1 MSNTIRTKLTRF
13 FTIKN
18 ISVFFSIF
26 GFLNL
31 LLYCSFHSVP
41 FPVER
46 FLYLDI
52 IISSIFFFF
61 VFELLSP
68 IFAAHMVVRSS
79 DAIKSKTFKYIYSV
93 VSIFVLCLLYYIYY
107 RYIVSQ
113 LADIYGFGGVPPYER
128 YLNIVGTDFYR
139 TFFHSMFL
147 LNIVML
153 FLSIIYYLNGWAKHL
168 IESTKPFIGVVVSLV
183 LISYT
188 ISPLPE
194 KITGFSLRVIGYG
207 DFLRYENNIPLAKN
221 IVKKFNI
228 KHDKN
233 LSGLIIKFIIK
244 EDGGY
249 FCKIYT
255 EDVIGKNTYSN
266 KLAGNFFVTSKELHK
281 YGLFL

>member
-1 MSNTIRTKLTRF
+1 MSNATRTKLTRF
-13 FTIKN
+13 LTIKN
-18 ISVFFSIF
+18 ISLFFAIF

-31 LLYCSFHSVP
+31 LFYCSFHSVP

-68 IFAAHMVVRSS
+68 IFAAHLVMRSS
-79 DAIKSKTFKYIYSV
+79 YAIKSKTIKYIYSV
-93 VSIFVLCLLYYIYY
+93 ASIVVLCFLYYIYY
-107 RYIVSQ
+107 RYIISQ
-113 LADIYGFGGVPPYER
+113 LADIYGFGGLPPYER
-128 YLNIVGTDFYR
+128 YLNIIGTDFYR
-139 TFFHSMFL
+139 TFFYSMFL
-147 LNIVML
+147 MNIVML
-153 FLSIIYYLNGWAKHL
+153 FLSIMYNLNGFAKHL
-168 IESTKPFIGVVVSLV
+168 IESIKPFIVVVLSV
-183 LISYT
+183 MLIVYS

-194 KITGFSLRVIGYG
+194 KITGFTLRVIGYG
-207 DFLRYENNIPLAKN
+207 DFIRYENNISLANN
-221 IVKKFNI
+221 IVEKFNI

-249 FCKIYT
+249 YCKIYT
-255 EDVIGKNTYSN
+255 DDMIGINTYSS
-266 KLAGNFFVTSKELHK
+266 KLAGYFFVTSKELHK